1 METRKLFW
9 LPAMLALLLT
19 VGGCAGQYAA
29 QQPPPF
35 QVQPLVKEMWTQ
47 KADNLVFI
55 LDASS
60 SMSEPYYGPEKF
72 TIGRAV
78 VANFN
83 QTMPD
88 LPIKVALRSFGH
100 SLTYSYESTLPV
112 YRLGDYSREGV
123 AAALAQI
130 VPAGGPSPMEKSFVA
145 AAVDLKESQGRI
157 AMVVVSDGKDMD
169 RAVLKSARA
178 LGRQYGQRLCIHTV
192 LVGDD
197 AGGRQL
203 LADISA
209 ISGCGKAITAADVET
224 GAKMADFV
232 VDVLLEKAESWIFR
246 DINFE
251 SDRAD
256 LMASSYPTLET
267 IVKILNDNPDIAV
280 EIQGHTD
287 STASEAHNMDLSQRR
302 ARTVVEYLIDKGI
315 AASRLTA
322 AGYGES
328 RPIDSNAT
336 EAGKASNRRVELK
349 PQR

>member
-1 METRKLFW
+1 M
-9 LPAMLALLLT
+9 LPALLAMLMAIS
-19 VGGCAGQYAA
+19 GCALQYVA

-35 QVQPLVKEMWTQ
+35 QVQPLVKEMWKQ

-60 SMSEPYYGPEKF
+60 SMAEPYYGPEKY

-83 QTMPD
+83 QTMPE
-88 LPIKVALRSFGH
+88 LPYRVALRSFGH
-100 SLTYSYESTLPV
+100 SLSYSYESTLPV
-112 YRLGDYSREGV
+112 YSLREYSREGV
-123 AAALAQI
+123 AAALDRI

-145 AAVDLKESQGRI
+145 AAEDLRAARGRI

-169 RAVLKSARA
+169 KAVLKSARA
-178 LGRQYGQRLCIHTV
+178 LGKQYQKRLCIHTV
-192 LVGDD
+192 LIGDD

-209 ISGCGKAITAADVET
+209 VTGCGTAIAAENVDT

-232 VDVLLEKAESWIFR
+232 ADVLLEKAESWIFR
-246 DINFE
+246 DINFA
-251 SDRAD
+251 SDKAD
-256 LMASSYPTLET
+256 LLPSSYPTLET
-267 IVKILNDNPDIAV
+267 IFKILNDNQDLAV

-302 ARTVVEYLIDKGI
+302 AKTVMEYLVGKGI

-322 AGYGES
+322 VGFGEA
-328 RPIDSNAT
+328 RPVDSNAT
-336 EAGKASNRRVELK
+336 EAGKANNRRVELK
-349 PQR
+349 PLR